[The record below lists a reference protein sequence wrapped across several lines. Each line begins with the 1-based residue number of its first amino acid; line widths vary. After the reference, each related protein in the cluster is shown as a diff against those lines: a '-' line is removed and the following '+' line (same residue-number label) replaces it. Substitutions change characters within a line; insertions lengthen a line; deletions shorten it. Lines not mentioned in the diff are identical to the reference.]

1 MDIRLTISTDGWI
14 YQQINWCNLRVAS
27 SSAFRLVVTR
37 CNLTLETTSFLR
49 PKCRR
54 SQLYLYTR
62 ITCLTSVL
70 FIYLFSWLR
79 ATPSPAMEQRARDG
93 WDISANHYQ
102 VITLLSDGK
111 RNPFQREFSRQNS
124 TLPAFKFTK
133 YSLRWKIIRQ
143 HCVIFL
149 ALFPVKRRTLKIL
162 NEQFFIGRPRKTVP
176 WLLLLLQDIFSYKR
190 KDLGKHKLNTLCVC
204 YVVLFEWQPI
214 SWGAVSLM
222 PCALLGAKQTASFTG
237 RERPLTWTKCS
248 SIIDMRY
255 IFL

>member
-1 MDIRLTISTDGWI
+1 MSTEPFVFVHTHHLFDLCLIYIFILLITCHPVPLHGTAIGGWGGVFPQTIIRLLHCCQMEREIPSRG
-14 YQQINWCNLRVAS
+14 N
-27 SSAFRLVVTR
+27 FRGKIPHCPHLSLQ
-37 CNLTLETTSFLR
+37 NTL
-49 PKCRR
+49 
-54 SQLYLYTR
+54 
-62 ITCLTSVL
+62 
-70 FIYLFSWLR
+70 W
-79 ATPSPAMEQRARDG
+79 
-93 WDISANHYQ
+93 
-102 VITLLSDGK
+102 DGK
-111 RNPFQREFSRQNS
+111 
-124 TLPAFKFTK
+124 
-133 YSLRWKIIRQ
+133 WKIIRQ